1 MCGIYGIIDKSEI
14 RLDDFTLGLKTL
26 DKRGPDNNGYK
37 LIKPNLIF
45 GHTRLSIID
54 IDKKSNQPFS
64 NDENYWLTFNGEI
77 YNYKELKEELVSLG
91 YKFKTQ
97 SDTEVLLNSY
107 KHWGETCVNHFNGM
121 WSFAL
126 YDVKKEKLFCS
137 RDRFG
142 IKPFYYTFVNG
153 VFIFSSN
160 IKAILA
166 YQPNLKVPN
175 FEALDEYILRG
186 NTGSSE
192 MTWFKNIKRLQPSN
206 NLIFHEGS
214 LKTINYYT
222 LNFKKT
228 KDDFN
233 SAKINFKN
241 LLFDAVKLRLRS
253 DVKIASTLTTGTDSS
268 SITVIAAKNQII
280 ETFTVFSKNN
290 AFSKS
295 DKKSYKKGVD
305 LDESSVKSFFSNSN
319 IKINLIENKTENFIK
334 NLQECIFELESGNTS
349 QSMIN
354 ALQLYKNLKGKTKVL
369 LEGQGADEILYGY
382 INQIIHF
389 SILNDLRRLKFIKA
403 IRTLWNFNKNYSFSM
418 IIKLLINNM
427 INNKYMGIVKSYY
440 FGYDKLVFGI
450 NRRIKKSI
458 NHKNYIAKQIKVT
471 LPNLLQYGDALSM
484 SQSIETRFPFLD
496 YKLVNYINSLPLDYK
511 INGDTTK
518 YILRG
523 AMLDELPQEIVNS
536 KIKIGFST
544 PTDSI
549 MRENKEAK
557 QILYTDSFETYFNQA
572 ELNLFLDKFFKNEK
586 TNHNIIFRILSIKI
600 WHMLFLSKKI

>member
-1 MCGIYGIIDKSEI
+1 MCGIYGIIDKSQI

-77 YNYKELKEELVSLG
+77 YNYKELKEELVTLG

-107 KHWGETCVNHFNGM
+107 KHWGEACVNHFNGM

-142 IKPFYYTFVNG
+142 IKPFYYSFVND

-186 NTGSSE
+186 NTGSLE
-192 MTWFKNIKRLQPSN
+192 MTWFENIKRLQPSN
-206 NLIFHEGS
+206 NLIFHEGF
-214 LKTINYYT
+214 LKTTNYYN
-222 LNFKKT
+222 LNLKKT

-233 SAKINFKN
+233 NSKINFKN

-280 ETFTVFSKNN
+280 ETFTVFSKNTS
-290 AFSKS
+290 FSKS
-295 DKKSYKKGVD
+295 DKKSYKKHVD
-305 LDESSVKSFFSNSN
+305 LDESQVKSFFSNSN
-319 IKINLIENKTENFIK
+319 IKINLIENKSENFIK
-334 NLQECIFELESGNTS
+334 NLRECIFELESGNTS
-349 QSMIN
+349 QSIIN

-382 INQIIHF
+382 INEIIHF
-389 SILNDLRRLKFIKA
+389 SVFNDLRRLNFIKA
-403 IRTLWNFNKNYSFSM
+403 IRTLSNFNKNYSFS
-418 IIKLLINNM
+418 IVLKLLINN
-427 INNKYMGIVKSYY
+427 INNNKYLGIAKSYY
-440 FGYDKLVFGI
+440 FGYDKVVFGI
-450 NRRIKKSI
+450 NKRIKKSI
-458 NHKNYIAKQIKVT
+458 NHKNYITKQIKVT

-496 YKLVNYINSLPLDYK
+496 YKLVNFINSLPLDYK
-511 INGDTTK
+511 LNGDKTK
-518 YILRG
+518 YILRR
-523 AMLDELPQEIVNS
+523 AMQDELPQEIVNS

-549 MRENKEAK
+549 LRENEEAK
-557 QILYTDSFETYFNQA
+557 QILYTDCFETYFNQA
-572 ELNLFLDKFFKNEK
+572 DLNLFLDKFFKNEK

-600 WHMLFLSKKI
+600 WYMLFFSKKI